1 MTGDIRIQKAFDLT
15 QGIEA
20 WYYDEEKD
28 TKQFELNR
36 STFVNSI
43 NEAIIKASNQRMT
56 ADITGLLESVQRTA
70 EMYCFG
76 NLKTKRGRKP
86 NRKEYEAQWRR
97 YIPESSI
104 PPRYE
109 LVEAR
114 LGYRN
119 E

>member
-15 QGIEA
+15 QGILA
-20 WYYDEEKD
+20 WYYDDEKD
-28 TKQFELNR
+28 QDQFERNR
-36 STFVNSI
+36 KDFVDGI
-43 NEAIIKASNQRMT
+43 NEKIVKANNQRMT
-56 ADITGLLESVQRTA
+56 ADITGLMESVQRTA

-76 NLKTKRGRKP
+76 NLKTTRGRKP
-86 NRKEYEAQWRR
+86 NRKEYEAEWRR
-97 YIPESSI
+97 YVPESSI